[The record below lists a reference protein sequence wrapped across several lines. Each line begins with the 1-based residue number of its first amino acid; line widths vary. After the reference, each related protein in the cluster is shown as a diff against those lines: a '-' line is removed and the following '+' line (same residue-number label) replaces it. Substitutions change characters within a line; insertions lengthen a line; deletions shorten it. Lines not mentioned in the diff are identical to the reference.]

1 MTPQLQ
7 QAIRLLQLSTLD
19 LRQEIQQ
26 AVESNPLLELEDG
39 DLEDQLPDDDD
50 AELAEVT
57 GDAPETLAELDS
69 GVDTEWD
76 DIYTESPGAGASS
89 EEYDPWEERTASTE
103 SLSEHLLWQLNL
115 AVMTDADRAIAYA
128 IIDALDQRGYLT
140 SSLAD
145 IAAATRQLLGEY
157 RPDEHFHEES
167 LPEESLSEE
176 GFTEESLPEDGL
188 LEEGLPQVF
197 PNEGSPNEDFPNE
210 GFPNEDFP
218 NEGFPDEGFPEE
230 DEVLAVLRR
239 VQHFDP
245 PGIAARDL
253 AECLAIQLRQLPAA
267 TPWRDEALALTAHLP
282 LLEARELPALRR
294 QLGVNEDG
302 LVAALQLL
310 RTLTPSPADQIGND
324 EPDYIVPDVIVRRRG
339 QRWLVELNADA
350 LPKVRLN
357 RHYENLAGHARRDE
371 DNQYLRTQV
380 QEARWFLKSLQS
392 RNETL
397 LKVATRIVEVQRD
410 FFEYG
415 DEAMKPLVLADIA
428 SAVEMHEST
437 ISRVTNQKFMFTPRG
452 MFELKFFFSSHVGT
466 DGGGECSSTAI
477 RAIIKKLIAAE
488 NPRKPLSDSRLAS
501 LLNDQGIQVARRT
514 VAKYR
519 EAMKIPASSERKRLL

>member
-19 LRQEIQQ
+19 LRQEIQH

-39 DLEDQLPDDDD
+39 GLEDQLPDDDD

-76 DIYTESPGAGASS
+76 DVYTESPGAGASND
-89 EEYDPWEERTASTE
+89 EYDPWEERTASTE

-128 IIDALDQRGYLT
+128 IIDSLDQRGYLT

-157 RPDEHFHEES
+157 RPDERLS
-167 LPEESLSEE
+167 EESLSE
-176 GFTEESLPEDGL
+176 DGL
-188 LEEGLPQVF
+188 
-197 PNEGSPNEDFPNE
+197 
-210 GFPNEDFP
+210 
-218 NEGFPDEGFPEE
+218 PDDFPEE

-245 PGIAARDL
+245 PGVAARDL

-294 QLGVNEDG
+294 QLGVNEEG

-310 RTLTPSPADQIGND
+310 RTLTPSPADQIGNV

-357 RHYENLAGHARRDE
+357 RHYESLAGHARRED

-415 DEAMKPLVLADIA
+415 AEAMKPLVLADIA